1 MTLYSLKIAKNK
13 TNNIIFNSP
22 HSGELFPDDFRN
34 ITQVDEHTL
43 LCSGDSYVN
52 DLFSKADN
60 SGSNL
65 LSNNYARSFMDTNR
79 EAYELDPSML
89 SGNITEP
96 LNYHSQKVKMGF
108 GSIAKYGYTRKN
120 IYEGKIPFDEV
131 QKRLKEY
138 YFPIHEKLSFLLNEE
153 FDKYGYSLLVD
164 CHSMPSYEFLGYSQ
178 ETYKQ
183 PDIILGNLFDK
194 SCHPKITEHLTNY
207 FQKHDLTVS
216 HNAPFAGGY
225 NTSHY
230 SAPDKNKHAIQIE
243 IKRSL
248 YMNEKTRTQN
258 RKFNTLKS
266 IMTTC
271 SLDLNDYIK
280 DLAFD

>member
-1 MTLYSLKIAKNK
+1 MALYSLNTLKNK
-13 TNNIIFNSP
+13 TNNIVYNSP
-22 HSGELFPDDFRN
+22 HSGELFPEEFRK
-34 ITQVDEHTL
+34 ISQVDEHTL
-43 LCSGDSYVN
+43 LSSGDSYVN
-52 DLFSKADN
+52 ELFNEAQN
-60 SGSNL
+60 HGSFL

-89 SGNITEP
+89 SGDITEP

-108 GSIAKYGYTRKN
+108 GSIAKYGYTRKD
-120 IYEGKIPFDEV
+120 IYESKIPFSDA

-138 YFPIHEKLSFLLNEE
+138 YFPIHEKLDRLLNEE
-153 FDKYGYSLLVD
+153 FDTYGYSLLID
-164 CHSMPSYEFLGYSQ
+164 CHSMPSYEFLGYRQ

-194 SCHPKITEHLTNY
+194 SCHPKITEYLTNY
-207 FQKHDLTVS
+207 FQNNNLSVS

-230 SAPDKNKHAIQIE
+230 SAPDKHKHAIQIE
-243 IKRSL
+243 IKKSL
-248 YMNEKTRTQN
+248 YMNEETRTLN
-258 RKFNTLKS
+258 SKFKTLKS

-271 SLDLNDYIK
+271 CLNLDNNINDLI
-280 DLAFD
+280 FD